1 MYFVQHNLIR
11 TMTKKNNPIF
21 STIFVFFENKRK
33 NENIISI
40 SKAETVWNYTI
51 TLRIRKKKLNYKN
64 QFFRKIFYF
73 IFYMFYKIQMF

>member
-11 TMTKKNNPIF
+11 TMTKKKSDF
-21 STIFVFFENKRK
+21 STIFFFFENKRK